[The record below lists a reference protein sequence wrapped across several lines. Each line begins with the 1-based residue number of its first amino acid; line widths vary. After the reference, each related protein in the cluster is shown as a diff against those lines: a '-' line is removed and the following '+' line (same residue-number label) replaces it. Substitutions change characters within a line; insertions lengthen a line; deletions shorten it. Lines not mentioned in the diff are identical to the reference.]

1 MILVA
6 SVVLVMRVDEAVR
19 DKDVTGFWDNNHKLG
34 VCFDLS
40 SADVEVVGYK
50 VDFAEIS
57 YKYITRVI
65 NISILGLLSGLN
77 LFYDFLVEFP
87 SFFCDRLMPG

>member
-40 SADVEVVGYK
+40 SADVGLWDIKWILRRYR
-50 VDFAEIS
+50 IS
-57 YKYITRVI
+57 T
-65 NISILGLLSGLN
+65 S
-77 LFYDFLVEFP
+77 LVSLIFQY
-87 SFFCDRLMPG
+87 